1 MVVKTEK
8 VDWQLVRVSEQ
19 SSFSGIELT
28 VEEKVWNMMLEL
40 HVENFQF
47 KAI

>member
-1 MVVKTEK
+1 MVVRTEK
-8 VDWQLVRVSEQ
+8 VDWELVRVSEQ
-19 SSFSGIELT
+19 NSFSGIELT
-28 VEEKVWNMMLEL
+28 VEEKVGNMLEL

>member
-1 MVVKTEK
+1 MEEK
-8 VDWQLVRVSEQ
+8 VGTYVGATCG
-19 SSFSGIELT
+19 SGIELP
-28 VEEKVWNMMLEL
+28 VEEKVGNMWEL